1 MNKRFIEDVN
11 FNATVMIM
19 AEMMGAGV
27 DFETLKDSIW
37 FARFVRADQVVAE
50 AKAQKSKE
58 FANKI
63 MGDGYNNGFSLS
75 EKGHL

>member
-1 MNKRFIEDVN
+1 MEGQVSNKNQKEKFDQMNKRFIEDVN

-50 AKAQKSKE
+50 AEAQKRRVYLE
-58 FANKI
+58 
-63 MGDGYNNGFSLS
+63 
-75 EKGHL
+75 